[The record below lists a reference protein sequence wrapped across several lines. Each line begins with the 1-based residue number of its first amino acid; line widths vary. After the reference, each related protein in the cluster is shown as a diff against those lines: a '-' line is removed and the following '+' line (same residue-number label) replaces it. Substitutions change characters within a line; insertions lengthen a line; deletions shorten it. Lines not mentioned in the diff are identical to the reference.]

1 VRCPLCSPFH
11 YLTHEIKSYITHFD
25 RAHPELL
32 VKGCCAKNFLLA
44 SIVNVVYS
52 KNPNRVTN
60 KVILEKADEKYK
72 EMHSAKQFNLGC
84 KMRKRRR
91 VKKARE
97 EKTKEAKSSK
107 KKKANSKDQMKGE
120 ESKEEKRAKFLIFY
134 ENLKVPEFD
143 SDSPLSDYS
152 TYN

>member
-11 YLTHEIKSYITHFD
+11 YFTHEIKSYITHFD

-60 KVILEKADEKYK
+60 KVILEKADEKDK
-72 EMHSAKQFNLGC
+72 KMHSAKQFNLGC

-91 VKKARE
+91 VKKARD
-97 EKTKEAKSSK
+97 EKVKEAKSSK
-107 KKKANSKDQMKGE
+107 KKKAKSKGSNDEQ
-120 ESKEEKRAKFLIFY
+120 KRAKRAKKKR
-134 ENLKVPEFD
+134 EQNSSSSTKV
-143 SDSPLSDYS
+143 
-152 TYN
+152 